1 MCKYFK
7 KAKSTTLII
16 GLLLT
21 FSNSSLAR
29 DENGLCWE
37 EAGRRYSIDPLLLY
51 SIAQVESNLQPNAF
65 RDNGDTQDYGIMQI
79 NSWWLD
85 QLAEYDIDK
94 DRLFEPCV
102 NINIGAWILNHS
114 FGRYGHSWDAVGAY
128 NAGTGNSSEAAARRI
143 QYANKVYDRY
153 TENRGKHKNIAEL
166 NDFKA
171 KKGGG

>member
-1 MCKYFK
+1 MRNYFNK
-7 KAKSTTLII
+7 GKSTPLVF

-21 FSNSSLAR
+21 FSNASFAKN
-29 DENGLCWE
+29 ENDLCWE
-37 EAGRRYSIDPLLLY
+37 EAGRRYSVDPLLLY

-114 FGRYGHSWDAVGAY
+114 FGIYGHSWDAVGAY
-128 NAGTGNSSEAAARRI
+128 NAGTGNSPKIVEQRTK
-143 QYANKVYDRY
+143 YANKVYERY
-153 TENRGKHKNIAEL
+153 SENRGKHKDIAGL
-166 NDFKA
+166 NRSKA
-171 KKGGG
+171 KQGGG